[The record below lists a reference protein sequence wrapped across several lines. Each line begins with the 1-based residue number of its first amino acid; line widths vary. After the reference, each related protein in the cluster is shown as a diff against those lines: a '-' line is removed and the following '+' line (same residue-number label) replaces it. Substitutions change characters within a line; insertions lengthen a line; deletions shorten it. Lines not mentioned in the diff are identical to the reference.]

1 PRSVAR
7 VTGAGG
13 LAVCNLCSTSLNSP
27 PDRGEPLPGMAIDRN
42 NNNGDY
48 DPGNCNWSSR
58 TEQAR
63 NRRPYKK
70 RKARRAKLEE
80 IRRFA
85 DSMARAA
92 SVRAAP

>member
-1 PRSVAR
+1 MTVCERWL
-7 VTGAGG
+7 TFTNF
-13 LAVCNLCSTSLNSP
+13 LA
-27 PDRGEPLPGMAIDRN
+27 DMGEPLPGMSIDRK

-48 DPGNCNWSSR
+48 EPGNCKWSSR